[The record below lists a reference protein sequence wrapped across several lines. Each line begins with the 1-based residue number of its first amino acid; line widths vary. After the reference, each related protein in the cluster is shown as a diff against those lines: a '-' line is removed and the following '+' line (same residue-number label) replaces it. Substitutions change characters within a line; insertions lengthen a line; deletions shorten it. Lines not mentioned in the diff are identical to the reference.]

1 MNIDWVIVLT
11 TFGAAFV
18 QGVSG
23 FGFAL
28 VAMPLLLGS
37 MTIATVVPLTALL
50 TLTNNIV
57 MSLYYRRA
65 CDRPLVIKLL
75 LASAL
80 GIPIGFVALER
91 VPAVWMLMGLGLMI
105 TAYASYALASPRMP
119 KLKSDAWLYGAGWLS
134 GMLMGSYNLPGPPV
148 VLYASSQQWSP
159 EKFKGNITL
168 FFS

>member
-1 MNIDWVIVLT
+1 MMIDWLVVLT

-37 MTIATVVPLTALL
+37 MSIATVVPLTALL

-57 MSLYYRRA
+57 MSTYYRRA
-65 CDRPLVIKLL
+65 CDRTLVIKLS

-80 GIPIGFVALER
+80 GIPIGFIALEQM
-91 VPAVWMLMGLGLMI
+91 PAVWMLMGLGLMV
-105 TAYASYALASPRMP
+105 TAYASYALVSPGMP
-119 KLKSDAWLYGAGWLS
+119 RLKSDAWLYGAGWLS
-134 GMLMGSYNLPGPPV
+134 GVLMGSYNLPGPPV

-159 EKFKGNITL
+159 EKFKGNVTL